1 MRSIKFAIEL
11 AIFGKT
17 CYTQKVRGHV
27 AQWIEHQVPVLRV
40 GGSNPSVLILI
51 NIWPSKA
58 FTAVMSPRSGF
69 PLVFCSIVSG
79 QSADEVYLIK
89 RKFAV

>member
-1 MRSIKFAIEL
+1 MRSIKFAIGL

-17 CYTQKVRGHV
+17 CYSRKVRGHV

-51 NIWPSKA
+51 NILPAKA
-58 FTAVMSPRSGF
+58 FIAVVSPISRF
-69 PLVFCSIVSG
+69 
-79 QSADEVYLIK
+79 SAQFSLTCI
-89 RKFAV
+89 RLLG